1 MERGKPDIEE
11 HEGEKFLG
19 LLGLDHLA
27 DTQVVVAG
35 GSTIQVRDFL
45 DVCGDHARPV
55 LLGLETMDPEDP
67 RFEPTR
73 DALRGLISQYVGVRP
88 EAR

>member
-11 HEGEKFLG
+11 HEGVRFLR

-27 DTQVVVAG
+27 DTEVVAG
-35 GSTIQVRDFL
+35 GNTIEVRNFL

-55 LLGLETMDPEDP
+55 LLGLETMDPADP
-67 RFEPTR
+67 RFEPTKE
-73 DALRGLISQYVGVRP
+73 ALRGLISQYVGI
-88 EAR
+88 EQGT